1 MNCSV
6 AGPGPSVWS
15 LHPLLTVPP
24 GALVSHQSMLSK
36 LSFHCA
42 LYQDTSLQLHLIA
55 GSWLHSNAP
64 FSRNVCFLYAE
75 FIIITHT
82 LLELPSAFMALQL
95 HTKCQSALK
104 AESRKIW
111 IKIQK
116 HQTWEVWMLH
126 QPLHLWLMGGKK
138 DDDFLAT
145 SKNQGLRCFSFLQIV
160 AVTSCFRLLKI
171 EMR

>member
-15 LHPLLTVPP
+15 LHPLLTLPP
-24 GALVSHQSMLSK
+24 GALVSHQNMLSK

-126 QPLHLWLMGGKK
+126 QLLHLWLMGGEKRMT
-138 DDDFLAT
+138 T
-145 SKNQGLRCFSFLQIV
+145 SLQQV
-160 AVTSCFRLLKI
+160 KI
-171 EMR
+171 KGCVVFHFCK

>member
-15 LHPLLTVPP
+15 LHPLPTLPL
-24 GALVSHQSMLSK
+24 GALVSHQNMLSK

-55 GSWLHSNAP
+55 GSWLHSNAS

-82 LLELPSAFMALQL
+82 LLELPSAFMALHL

-104 AESRKIW
+104 AENRKIW

-126 QPLHLWLMGGKK
+126 QPLHLWLMRKK
-138 DDDFLAT
+138 RMTT
-145 SKNQGLRCFSFLQIV
+145 SLQQVKIKGCV
-160 AVTSCFRLLKI
+160 VFHFWRPIANSCRDQLLSTA
-171 EMR
+171 

>member
-15 LHPLLTVPP
+15 LHPLLTLPP
-24 GALVSHQSMLSK
+24 GALVSHQNMLSM
-36 LSFHCA
+36 SFHCA

-138 DDDFLAT
+138 GMTT
-145 SKNQGLRCFSFLQIV
+145 SLQQV
-160 AVTSCFRLLKI
+160 KI
-171 EMR
+171 KGCVVFHFCK

>member
-15 LHPLLTVPP
+15 LHPLLTLPP
-24 GALVSHQSMLSK
+24 GALVSHQNMLSK

-55 GSWLHSNAP
+55 GSWLHSNAS

-75 FIIITHT
+75 FIIRTHT

-104 AESRKIW
+104 AENRKIW

-116 HQTWEVWMLH
+116 HQTWEVWTNRCIYG
-126 QPLHLWLMGGKK
+126 LWGEKK
-138 DDDFLAT
+138 DDDFIAT

>member
-15 LHPLLTVPP
+15 LHPLLTLPP
-24 GALVSHQSMLSK
+24 GALVSHQNMLSK

-42 LYQDTSLQLHLIA
+42 LYQDTSLQLHLIP
-55 GSWLHSNAP
+55 GSWLHSNAS

-82 LLELPSAFMALQL
+82 LLELPSAFMALHL

-126 QPLHLWLMGGKK
+126 QPLHLWLMRKK
-138 DDDFLAT
+138 RMTT
-145 SKNQGLRCFSFLQIV
+145 SLQQVKIKGCV
-160 AVTSCFRLLKI
+160 VFQFWWPIANSCRDQLLSTA
-171 EMR
+171 

>member
-15 LHPLLTVPP
+15 LHPLLTLPP
-24 GALVSHQSMLSK
+24 GALVSHQNMLSK

-55 GSWLHSNAP
+55 GSWLHSNAS

-75 FIIITHT
+75 FIIRTHT

-104 AESRKIW
+104 AENRKIW

-116 HQTWEVWMLH
+116 HQTWEVWTNRCIYG
-126 QPLHLWLMGGKK
+126 LWGGKK
-138 DDDFLAT
+138 
-145 SKNQGLRCFSFLQIV
+145 G
-160 AVTSCFRLLKI
+160 
-171 EMR
+171 